1 VTKNLTYC
9 RLLIRIEILMPLSP
23 VEQQLFIAVDRNNP
37 REILLCLT
45 RGANINVRQPPE
57 GGLNEATPLLFA
69 AWKGFMNATR
79 ILLENGANATMRS
92 TTYNC
97 LPVAIARQYLHPEVA
112 DLIQNWSPTQSYLTA
127 EINAQREL
135 EQRELE
141 QRELEQRE
149 LEQRELERQRELEQR
164 ELERQR
170 ELEQRELQE
179 QRQIQNRVGFAA
191 ALVTAGLAMLVYSIA
206 GKELAYMPSI
216 LSIFLIVVGVFT
228 ASRETVRA
236 VQSFVGSLARFFRRA
251 EDRIIRIVDGVEE
264 VIIIT
269 QSVLGEFQ
277 GLTQSI
283 NVAVRELT
291 GSTNQVVVM
300 LRDEL
305 AATLVQLRGS
315 GQQVATAISNGVE
328 QGRFRPS
335 ANVVIRDNTV
345 IIDGRVGPTCNI
357 V

>member
-1 VTKNLTYC
+1 
-9 RLLIRIEILMPLSP
+9 MPLSP
-23 VEQQLFIAVDRNNP
+23 VDQQLFIAVDRNNP

-141 QRELEQRE
+141 QRELE
-149 LEQRELERQRELEQR
+149 QRELEQR